1 LDYIDLLEEAEM
13 KSEKPLSDF
22 TYAEVGATAAKLPSG
37 YNYLRAQRV
46 VGHGAEL
53 FEDCARVILNWGIQ
67 KGAGFRVAN
76 EGPVLEHGEN
86 RLGLHWGPFQTWAVC
101 RVVYV
106 IDEPK
111 RKGFAYGTLPGHPE
125 RGEESFIVSIDDDGK
140 VVVDIVAFSKPGRW
154 FAKLGGPLLRFLQQ
168 HVTWKYLD
176 SVHLPKIERNQ
187 LLAATRREYAVPD
200 KSSWVGTG
208 IIKSHTDTRKP

>member
-1 LDYIDLLEEAEM
+1 LDHLDLLEEAEM
-13 KSEKPLSDF
+13 KNGKPFSGF
-22 TYAEVGATAAKLPSG
+22 TYAEVGATAAKLPSS

-46 VGHGAEL
+46 LGHGAEL
-53 FEDCARVILNWGIQ
+53 FEECARVILNWGIQ
-67 KGAGFRVAN
+67 KGAGFRVSN
-76 EGPVLEHGEN
+76 EGPVVARGEN

-140 VVVDIVAFSKPGRW
+140 VTFDIKAFSKPARW
-154 FAKLGGPLLRFLQQ
+154 FARLSGTFVRILQQ

-176 SVHLPKIERNQ
+176 AIHEPEITRNA
-187 LLAATRREYAVPD
+187 LHAAISRHYVSPD
-200 KSSWVGTG
+200 QTAWVKTGGASSH
-208 IIKSHTDTRKP
+208 SLFE

>member
-1 LDYIDLLEEAEM
+1 M
-13 KSEKPLSDF
+13 KNEKPLSDF

-37 YNYLRAQRV
+37 YNHLRAQRI

-76 EGPVLEHGEN
+76 EGPVLEHDEN
-86 RLGLHWGPFQTWAVC
+86 RLGLHWGPFQTWAIC

-106 IDEPK
+106 IDEPR

-125 RGEESFIVSIDDDGK
+125 RGEESFIVSIDDEGL
-140 VVVDIVAFSKPGRW
+140 VVFDIVAFSKPARW
-154 FAKLGGPLLRFLQQ
+154 FARLGSPLLRFLQQ
-168 HVTWKYLD
+168 HVTWRYLD
-176 SVHLPKIERNQ
+176 SVHPPKIKRNL
-187 LLAATRREYAVPD
+187 LLAATKRAYLSPD
-200 KSSWVGTG
+200 KSSWVKTIGA
-208 IIKSHTDTRKP
+208 KSPTDFK